1 MIERRPVKKH
11 HAWMNLAKGFY
22 MKPVR
27 QLRTLLKS
35 MPKTSYPKD
44 KIRVLLLENIHAAA
58 ATRFQN
64 ESFHL
69 ETLPASLN
77 EDELCRKIETVHLL
91 GIRSKTRVTERV
103 LLAARRLWAVG
114 CYCIGTDQVDLAVA
128 RRRGVPVFN
137 APYSNT
143 RSVAELVIGEII
155 MLLRRVFE
163 KSQGLHQKKWDK
175 NAEGCYEVRGK
186 TLGIVGYGHI
196 GSQVSILAEALGM
209 EVIYYDIVDKL
220 PIGNARAV
228 HHLDELL
235 QRADIVTLHV
245 PEDTATFNLMGA
257 PQFTLMKK
265 GGYLLNASRGKVV
278 NLAEL
283 HEFLTSG
290 HLAGAAIDVFP
301 SEPTGNDQPF
311 ESVLQGL
318 PNVILTPHI
327 GGSTLESQEDIARKT
342 SDKLITYM
350 NNGGTYG
357 SVNFPEV
364 QLPLLRNQ
372 HRILHIHQNVPGVIA
387 EFNRVFSQHG
397 INIEGQYLRTLEDIG
412 YVVTDINHLL
422 NREIIKDLEKIAATI
437 RVRALY

>member
-1 MIERRPVKKH
+1 ME
-11 HAWMNLAKGFY
+11 
-22 MKPVR
+22 PVR
-27 QLRTLLKS
+27 RLRSLLKS

-44 KIRVLLLENIHAAA
+44 QIRVLLLENIHAEAA
-58 ATRFQN
+58 GRFEH
-64 ESFHL
+64 ESFHI
-69 ETLPASLN
+69 ETLSASLG
-77 EDELCRKIETVHLL
+77 EEALSKKIETVHLL

-103 LLAARRLWAVG
+103 LLNARRLWAIG
-114 CYCIGTDQVDLAVA
+114 CYCIGTDQVDLTMA

-143 RSVAELVIGEII
+143 RSVAELVIGEMI

-163 KSQGLHQKKWDK
+163 KSRNLHQKKWDK
-175 NAEGCYEVRGK
+175 NADGCFEVRGK
-186 TLGIVGYGHI
+186 TLGIIGYGHI

-209 EVIYYDIVDKL
+209 EVIYFDIVEKL
-220 PIGNARAV
+220 PMGNARHV
-228 HHLDELL
+228 QTFEELL

-245 PEDTATFNLMGA
+245 PEDKATLNLIAA
-257 PQFTLMKK
+257 PQLALMKK
-265 GGYLLNASRGKVV
+265 GSYLLNASRGKVV
-278 NLAEL
+278 NLADLREAL
-283 HEFLTSG
+283 ISG

-301 SEPTGNDQPF
+301 SEPAGNDQPF

-342 SDKLITYM
+342 SEKLITYM
-350 NNGGTYG
+350 NIGSTQG

-364 QLPLLRNQ
+364 QLPLLKDQ
-372 HRILHIHQNVPGVIA
+372 HRILHIHENVPGVIA
-387 EFNRVFSQHG
+387 SLNNVFSQHD

-412 YVVTDINHLL
+412 YVVTDINHLP
-422 NREIIKDLEKIAATI
+422 NREIIEDLKKINATI

>member
-1 MIERRPVKKH
+1 ME
-11 HAWMNLAKGFY
+11 
-22 MKPVR
+22 PVR
-27 QLRTLLKS
+27 RWRSLLKS

-44 KIRVLLLENIHAAA
+44 KIRVLLLENIHLEAAA
-58 ATRFQN
+58 RFHG
-64 ESFHL
+64 EAFHV
-69 ETLPASLN
+69 EALPASLA
-77 EDELCRKIETVHLL
+77 EDELSKKIETVHLL
-91 GIRSKTRVTERV
+91 GIRSKTQVTEGV
-103 LLAARRLWAVG
+103 LLNARRLLAIG
-114 CYCIGTDQVDLAVA
+114 CYCIGTDQVNLAVA

-163 KSQGLHQKKWDK
+163 KSRNLHQKKWDK
-175 NAEGCYEVRGK
+175 SSEGSYEVRGK
-186 TLGIVGYGHI
+186 TLGIIGYGHI

-209 EVIYYDIVDKL
+209 DVIYYDIAEKL
-220 PIGNARAV
+220 PIGNARPV
-228 HHLDELL
+228 HQLNDLL

-245 PEDTATFNLMGA
+245 PEEKSTTNLIAA
-257 PQFTLMKK
+257 PQLAMMKQ
-265 GGYLLNASRGKVV
+265 GSYLLNASRGKVV
-278 NLAEL
+278 NLEDLRAALISE
-283 HEFLTSG
+283 

-301 SEPTGNDQPF
+301 NEPTGNDHSF
-311 ESVLQGL
+311 ESALQGL

-342 SDKLITYM
+342 SEKLITYM
-350 NNGGTYG
+350 NIGSTHG

-364 QLPLLRNQ
+364 QLPLLKDQ

-387 EFNRVFSQHG
+387 EFNNVFSQHR

-412 YVVTDINHLL
+412 YVVTDINHLP

>member
-1 MIERRPVKKH
+1 ME
-11 HAWMNLAKGFY
+11 
-22 MKPVR
+22 PVR
-27 QLRTLLKS
+27 RWRSLLKS

-44 KIRVLLLENIHAAA
+44 QIRVLLLENIHTEAAA
-58 ATRFQN
+58 RFHAD
-64 ESFHL
+64 SFHV
-69 ETLPASLN
+69 ETLPSSLN
-77 EDELCRKIETVHLL
+77 EEELAKKIETVHLL

-103 LLAARRLWAVG
+103 LLSARRLWAIG
-114 CYCIGTDQVDLAVA
+114 CYCIGTDQVDLNIA

-163 KSQGLHQKKWDK
+163 KSRSLHQKKWDK
-175 NAEGCYEVRGK
+175 SSDGCFEVRGK

-245 PEDTATFNLMGA
+245 PEDKATLNLLA
-257 PQFTLMKK
+257 ASQLARMKK
-265 GGYLLNASRGKVV
+265 GSYLLNASRGKVV
-278 NLAEL
+278 NLNNLREAL
-283 HEFLTSG
+283 ISG

-301 SEPTGNDQPF
+301 SEPSGNDQSF
-311 ESVLQGL
+311 DSVLQGL

-342 SDKLITYM
+342 SEKLITYM

-364 QLPLLRNQ
+364 QLPLLKNQ
-372 HRILHIHQNVPGVIA
+372 HRILHIHENVPGVIA
-387 EFNRVFSQHG
+387 SLNNVFSQHG

-412 YVVTDINHLL
+412 YVVTDLNHLP
-422 NREIIKDLEKIAATI
+422 NREIIEDLKKISATI

>member
-1 MIERRPVKKH
+1 MEPVQ
-11 HAWMNLAKGFY
+11 
-22 MKPVR
+22 R
-27 QLRTLLKS
+27 LRTLLKG

-44 KIRVLLLENIHAAA
+44 KIRVLLLENIHPAAA
-58 ATRFQN
+58 ARFQQ

-69 ETLPASLN
+69 ETLPSSPN

-114 CYCIGTDQVDLAVA
+114 CYCIGTDQVDLNIA

-143 RSVAELVIGEII
+143 RSVAELVIGEMI

-175 NAEGCYEVRGK
+175 NAEGCFEVRGK
-186 TLGIVGYGHI
+186 TLGIIGYGHI

-245 PEDTATFNLMGA
+245 PEDNATLNLLA
-257 PQFTLMKK
+257 TPQFALMKK
-265 GGYLLNASRGKVV
+265 GSYLLNASRGKVV
-278 NLAEL
+278 DLANLRNAL
-283 HEFLTSG
+283 ASG

-301 SEPTGNDQPF
+301 NEPAGNDQPF

-342 SDKLITYM
+342 SEKLITYM
-350 NNGGTYG
+350 NNGGTHG

-364 QLPLLRNQ
+364 QLPLLKNQ

-387 EFNRVFSQHG
+387 EFNQIFSQHG

-412 YVVTDINHLL
+412 YVVADINHLP
-422 NREIIKDLEKIAATI
+422 NREVIKDLEKIAATI

>member
-1 MIERRPVKKH
+1 M
-11 HAWMNLAKGFY
+11 
-22 MKPVR
+22 
-27 QLRTLLKS
+27 KS

-44 KIRVLLLENIHAAA
+44 KIRVLLLENVHPAAA
-58 ATRFQN
+58 IRFQQ

-69 ETLPASLN
+69 ETLPSSLN

-103 LLAARRLWAVG
+103 LLAARRLWAIG

-143 RSVAELVIGEII
+143 RSVAELVIGEMI

-163 KSQGLHQKKWDK
+163 KSQSLHQKKWDK
-175 NAEGCYEVRGK
+175 NAEGCFEVRGK
-186 TLGIVGYGHI
+186 TLGIIGYGHI

-209 EVIYYDIVDKL
+209 EVIYYDLVDKL

-235 QRADIVTLHV
+235 QHADIVTLHV
-245 PEDTATFNLMGA
+245 PEDKATLNLIAA
-257 PQFTLMKK
+257 PQLTLMKK
-265 GGYLLNASRGKVV
+265 GSYLLNASRGKVV
-278 NLAEL
+278 NLADLREA
-283 HEFLTSG
+283 LTSG

-301 SEPTGNDQPF
+301 SEPAGNDQPF

-342 SDKLITYM
+342 SEKLITYM

-364 QLPLLRNQ
+364 QLPLLKNQ

-387 EFNRVFSQHG
+387 EFNHIFSQHD

-412 YVVTDINHLL
+412 YVVADINHLP